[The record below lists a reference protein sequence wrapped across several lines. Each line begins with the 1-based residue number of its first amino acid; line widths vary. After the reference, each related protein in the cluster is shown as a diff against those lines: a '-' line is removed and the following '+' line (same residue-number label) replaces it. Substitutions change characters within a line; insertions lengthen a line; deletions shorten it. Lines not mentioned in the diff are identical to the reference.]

1 MTLRRQLNSNAVITK
16 SATKGLLRDG
26 GLVAMAIV
34 ANDDRAGRKL
44 QDYEPI
50 ANCVRIF
57 NSPWSPGQTLAISQ

>member
-34 ANDDRAGRKL
+34 AAHFTSTDKTGELSRETSTA
-44 QDYEPI
+44 
-50 ANCVRIF
+50 
-57 NSPWSPGQTLAISQ
+57 